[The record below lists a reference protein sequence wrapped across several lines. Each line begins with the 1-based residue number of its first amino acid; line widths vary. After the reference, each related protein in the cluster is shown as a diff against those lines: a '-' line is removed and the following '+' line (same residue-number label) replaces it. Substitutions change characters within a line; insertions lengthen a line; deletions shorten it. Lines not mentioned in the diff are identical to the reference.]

1 MIRPQL
7 WIIAGPNGAG
17 KSTFVDK
24 INIAHR
30 IPLVNP
36 DSIARALSDR
46 THASIEAGRQAVEMR
61 RIYLANNTSFALETT
76 LTGHSELMLMGQAKA
91 AGYKVNL
98 VYIGLPNASLSRLRV
113 AERVRQGGHDVPL
126 ADIFRRYSRSLQNLA
141 PALALADRAY
151 VLDNAYK
158 GCRLLFSLEAG
169 RIKHRSLKMPEWANR
184 AIPDYYL
191 NFGSA
196 G

>member
-7 WIIAGPNGAG
+7 WIIAGPNVAG

-46 THASIEAGRQAVEMR
+46 THASIEAGWQAVEMR

-158 GCRLLFSLEAG
+158 GCRVLFALEAG
-169 RIKHRSLKMPEWANR
+169 RIKHRSSRMPEWANR
-184 AIPDYYL
+184 AIP
-191 NFGSA
+191 
-196 G
+196 